1 MATKRNPQ
9 PKARAQ
15 PAGTLEKA
23 FAAVMDAGSSV
34 VRSAEEFV
42 GMKPKAKPR
51 TKAQTKAKAKT
62 NTKTKTTTTTKTKT
76 KAKPVAARKSKA
88 GRKRKAAPK

>member
-51 TKAQTKAKAKT
+51 TKAKTKAK
-62 NTKTKTTTTTKTKT
+62 TKTKTKTKT
-76 KAKPVAARKSKA
+76 KAKPVAARKLKA

>member
-51 TKAQTKAKAKT
+51 TKA
-62 NTKTKTTTTTKTKT
+62 KTKTKTKT

>member
-51 TKAQTKAKAKT
+51 TKAKTKA
-62 NTKTKTTTTTKTKT
+62 KTKT

>member
-51 TKAQTKAKAKT
+51 TKAQTKAK
-62 NTKTKTTTTTKTKT
+62 TKTKTKTKTTTKTKT

>member
-51 TKAQTKAKAKT
+51 TKAKTKTKTKAKA
-62 NTKTKTTTTTKTKT
+62 KTKT